1 MNVALD
7 CFWLKT
13 LFEQNTN
20 IQIKTIVPTRA
31 RQATLTLGVQKNIFG
46 FEVSACGMRQ
56 EQITTKQYAKY
67 LYMMCAE
74 CNWPMALA
82 ISAQ

>member
-1 MNVALD
+1 MQ
-7 CFWLKT
+7 CWMTF
-13 LFEQNTN
+13 FEPNTN
-20 IQIKTIVPTRA
+20 IQIKTKVPT
-31 RQATLTLGVQKNIFG
+31 QATLTFGVQKNIFG